1 MASSMV
7 LFVQAAAAPSVE
19 RKLEALDRLT
29 ANYAEVN
36 LNTYDTA
43 EYQEFFDALVKCIK
57 SPQFKLTQSALAF
70 IPTVVASIAPNH
82 NSAPLPQSLKILT
95 HIITPSLIERFAD
108 SKERT
113 RELAQA
119 AVVDLYRVICA
130 SPGARDGSPACTQL
144 LAFLDKLVQT
154 NAFANK
160 VARSRE
166 QAVSWLVACA
176 QAVPEFAMR
185 QYVPILMKMLE
196 DTNEGIRT
204 ASREAVVVLYNATS
218 VKAMRT
224 DIRKELVKNKTR
236 GSIVEGILAQLVDN
250 TIIDAEPLPSSS
262 SETDLGSVAAKL
274 NGDSLRTKREAV
286 TPKDITPPATA
297 GGTQAPT
304 PVPLNVYSLRDL
316 ETEIATFCTT
326 FDGKETEEN
335 WQSREVAI
343 QRFRCLCRGNARDMP
358 GFVLQLRPAVD
369 AMARTLHSL
378 RTALVITA
386 CSAIDDMANILGSEL
401 EPLTDMLVSNL
412 IKLTGQAKKVVSTAS
427 INAIQKIIRQCGFQP
442 KSLQYFA
449 TALSDKN
456 ATARAAA
463 AVFVKTVLEEMT
475 HESEDRAVLE
485 RTGSVDVLEKALKKG
500 LQDANG
506 AVRQTCR
513 EAFALFKAAWSQ
525 RGDVLFATLDAAT
538 RKAIDRAATGA
549 SSSEPT
555 IQVRPTFK
563 RPPASARAAVMKN
576 ADHQPLVV
584 IHETGSRVP
593 TPNATPAVTPN
604 PSTLK
609 GFKTAPQPQRETRPY
624 PESRGGADTPPP
636 AAQPLAPRVSDF
648 ASPMP
653 PPRRHMPEFEA
664 PSPAPPPSRRM
675 FITNDSPLAS
685 PAPDPE
691 PAVQN
696 SDNSADM
703 MVDADVPASW
713 SSLLTNM
720 NAEAQAQGRRQ
731 LLAALS
737 GPEALTGGVP
747 SDDDMRA
754 LLFDRVGV
762 AGNTNAC
769 LAVLS
774 PSDGLL
780 ALHSAHILSF
790 AQVFKTLL
798 LAFASFGQDEKVR
811 AAWTDCV
818 RCIAS
823 ATSLASLVNVA
834 TSYLAGSRGEYSK
847 FEVANNTAL
856 EAALEW
862 MELVWAVHSDH
873 QDFAQYWTQQ
883 ENAKMFFHS
892 LIAAYAGHPARS
904 RAFALLAALK
914 PFTGLEAMLEMCEPA
929 ARAEVLAAVE
939 GDRPSQTP
947 SNFETWINASA
958 GNESTPRNDGGSDV
972 AVDHIGEPTTAD
984 NPPTTNTEPANLTF
998 ESWNMASVND
1008 DASDT
1013 RALLDE
1019 SMLTAPSG
1027 CDDETEHEQLPAIS
1041 FEVLPPAHTRRSAW
1055 TVETGPDAMDVDTAV
1070 VQPKTME
1077 TALESSVAAA
1087 PVGPVQP
1094 VAARAGRRKHI
1105 INLSY
1110 LADFK
1115 PRQSALL
1122 PTSDRA
1128 TILAQSL
1135 AVLRAATNIAPAA
1148 EPTSATSAT
1157 DSKASGKDAPT
1168 TPAWRD
1174 LYGVITE
1181 APSAA
1186 DGGEEEAQ
1194 FWAQWGGDVLQ
1205 IILECIQKRE
1215 AMPAGDVDISL
1226 IALVRLLDT
1235 RGADF
1240 FAGQEAKILG
1250 ALLPILAA
1258 EPSKIREPH
1267 RFRHSANAAMQSALA
1282 ALDPLV
1288 ALNQFFAVLEKPD
1301 PPPALVLTRSLD
1313 CTATLLL
1320 RLREPGA
1327 VLPRIAAVVMKY
1339 IGDSRLSL
1347 RCSAAHLVVG
1357 MVQAVGANLVWP
1369 MLSGLTSTQ
1378 RVVVVRT
1385 VRSQLQVQ
1393 AGTSLTV

>member
-1 MASSMV
+1 MASSLV

-19 RKLEALDRLT
+19 RKVEALDRLT

-36 LNTYDTA
+36 FHTYDAA

-57 SPQFKLTQSALAF
+57 SPQFKLTQSALTF

-82 NSAPLPQSLKILT
+82 NSAPLPQSLKIFT
-95 HIITPSLIERFAD
+95 HILTPCLIERFAD

-130 SPGARDGSPACTQL
+130 SQGARDGAAPYTQL
-144 LAFLDKLVQT
+144 LAFLDKQVQT
-154 NAFANK
+154 NAFASK

-176 QAVPEFAMR
+176 QAVPDFAMR

-204 ASREAVVVLYNATS
+204 VSREAVVVLYNATT
-218 VKAMRT
+218 VKTMRT

-250 TIIDAEPLPSSS
+250 ECTDPEPRAP
-262 SETDLGSVAAKL
+262 SETDMTGVLAKL
-274 NGDSLRTKREAV
+274 NGDSARTKREAV

-316 ETEIATFCTT
+316 ETEIANFCTT

-343 QRFRCLCRGNARDMP
+343 QRFRCLCRGNARDMN

-386 CSAIDDMANILGSEL
+386 CSAIDDMANILGPEL
-401 EPLTDMLVSNL
+401 EPLTDVLVSNL

-456 ATARAAA
+456 ATARSAA
-463 AVFVKTVLEEMT
+463 AVCVKTVLEEMT
-475 HESEDRAVLE
+475 HEAEDRAVLE

-513 EAFALFKAAWSQ
+513 EAFALFKTAWSQ

-538 RKAIDRAATGA
+538 RKAIDRAASGA
-549 SSSEPT
+549 SSNEPPT
-555 IQVRPTFK
+555 QVRPTFK
-563 RPPASARAAVMKN
+563 RPPASARAAVMKS
-576 ADHQPLVV
+576 ADQQPLVV
-584 IHETGSRVP
+584 IHETRSRAP
-593 TPNATPAVTPN
+593 TPTTTPAVTPY

-609 GFKTAPQPQRETRPY
+609 GSKIAPQSHREGRHY
-624 PESRGGADTPPP
+624 PEPRGDENTPPT
-636 AAQPLAPRVSDF
+636 ATQPFAPRVSDF

-675 FITNDSPLAS
+675 FVANDSPLAP

-691 PAVQN
+691 PSVQN
-696 SDNSADM
+696 GDNAADM
-703 MVDADVPASW
+703 MLDAAAPASW
-713 SSLLTNM
+713 SSLLTSP

-747 SDDDMRA
+747 SDEDIRA
-754 LLFDRVGV
+754 VLFDRVGV
-762 AGNTNAC
+762 VGNINAC

-774 PSDGLL
+774 PPDGLL
-780 ALHSAHILSF
+780 ALHSANILSF

-798 LAFASFGQDEKVR
+798 VALASFGQDEKVR

-818 RCIAS
+818 RCIAG
-823 ATSLASLVNVA
+823 ATPFASLVNVA
-834 TSYLAGSRGEYSK
+834 TSHLAGSMGEYPK
-847 FEVANNTAL
+847 FEVADNTAL

-862 MELVWAVHSDH
+862 MEMVWAVHAGRE
-873 QDFAQYWTQQ
+873 DFAQYWIQQ

-904 RAFALLAALK
+904 RAFALLEALK
-914 PFTGLEAMLEMCEPA
+914 PVTGFETMLEMCEPV

-947 SNFETWINASA
+947 SNFDTWINASA
-958 GNESTPRNDGGSDV
+958 DNESTPKSNGGSDM
-972 AVDHIGEPTTAD
+972 AVHHVSEHNTAT
-984 NPPTTNTEPANLTF
+984 NPPASTTEPANLTF
-998 ESWNMASVND
+998 ETWNMAGAD
-1008 DASDT
+1008 DDVSDT

-1019 SMLTAPSG
+1019 SMLTAPPG
-1027 CDDETEHEQLPAIS
+1027 CDDETEHEQLPTIS

-1055 TVETGPDAMDVDTAV
+1055 TVETGPDAMDVDTAG
-1070 VQPKTME
+1070 VQPRNME
-1077 TALESSVAAA
+1077 TAREVSVAAA
-1087 PVGPVQP
+1087 PVGPVLP

-1105 INLSY
+1105 VDLSY

-1115 PRQSALL
+1115 PQQTAIL

-1128 TILAQSL
+1128 TILTQSL

-1148 EPTSATSAT
+1148 EPTLATSAT
-1157 DSKASGKDAPT
+1157 DRKVNGKDAPT

-1181 APSAA
+1181 APTAA
-1186 DGGEEEAQ
+1186 EGGEAEEQ
-1194 FWAQWGGDVLQ
+1194 FWAEWGGEVLQ
-1205 IILECIQKRE
+1205 IILECVQKRE
-1215 AMPAGDVDISL
+1215 AMPAGDVEISL

-1235 RGADF
+1235 RGAEF
-1240 FAGQEAKILG
+1240 FAGRESNIVS

-1282 ALDPLV
+1282 TLDPLV
-1288 ALNQFFAVLEKPD
+1288 ALNHFFALLEQPD

-1313 CTATLLL
+1313 CAATLLL
-1320 RLREPGA
+1320 RLREPGS
-1327 VLPRIAAVVMKY
+1327 VLPRSAAVVMKY

-1347 RCSAAHLVVG
+1347 RCSAAHFVVG
-1357 MVQAVGANLVWP
+1357 MVQAVGASLVWP

-1385 VRSQLQVQ
+1385 VRSQLQLQ
-1393 AGTSLTV
+1393 AGIGVTV